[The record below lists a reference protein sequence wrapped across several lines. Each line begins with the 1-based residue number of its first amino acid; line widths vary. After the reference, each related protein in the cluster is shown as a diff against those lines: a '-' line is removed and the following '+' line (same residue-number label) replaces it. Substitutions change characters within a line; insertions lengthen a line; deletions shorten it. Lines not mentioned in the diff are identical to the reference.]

1 MSVFLA
7 SDWTTGGQVIEV
19 PKHAEFKTRHL
30 GIMLGKRKRQLQ
42 YKSKKTRKNP
52 ALRQLEFGK
61 GYNPK
66 KVSLRK
72 PPPNAE
78 LKYHDH
84 GQPYTTLTNVSTAQ
98 IPAYFQEESMI
109 TIPRGDQPNQRNGR
123 KIMIRDVDL
132 RIGVQID
139 RNSVAGVAN
148 VGNLVCGDS
157 TWRIVMYLDT
167 QCNQATA
174 PINEVFEMTTSNEHP
189 IDSFNNLNTEG
200 RFKILWDKFI
210 NLRAN
215 QNAHLVSADG
225 GNSVI
230 EFDGAQA
237 EYRKHVT
244 LNLPVV
250 YRDSDEGDV
259 NDIKTNNIGF
269 FVMCTS
275 PGGHD
280 TATQRKTA
288 FKYRVRFLD
297 Y

>member
-1 MSVFLA
+1 MQYFA
-7 SDWTTGGQVIEV
+7 SDYTTGGELVTVSPFI
-19 PKHAEFKTRHL
+19 PKDKRP
-30 GIMLGKRKRQLQ
+30 MLGKRKRTIL
-42 YKSKKTRKNP
+42 YKSRKFKKSP
-52 ALRQLEFGK
+52 ASRQLEFGK

-84 GQPYTTLTNVSTAQ
+84 GQLYTTLTNASTAQ
-98 IPAYFQEESMI
+98 TPAYFQEESMI

-132 RIGVQID
+132 RIGCQID
-139 RNSVAGVAN
+139 RNSITGVAN
-148 VGNLVCGDS
+148 LANLVAGDS
-157 TWRIVMYLDT
+157 SWRIVMYIDT
-167 QCNQATA
+167 QCNQAVA
-174 PINEVFEMTTSNEHP
+174 PITEVFEMTTSNEHP

-200 RFKILWDKFI
+200 RFKILWDKQFT
-210 NLRAN
+210 LKAG
-215 QNAHLVSADG
+215 QNAHVVDDAGDS
-225 GNSVI
+225 SQTVVM
-230 EFDGAQA
+230 FDGAQV
-237 EYRKHVT
+237 EFHKHFK

-250 YRDSDEGDV
+250 YRDSDEGDL

-275 PGGHD
+275 PGG
-280 TATQRKTA
+280 ATTTSQRKTA

>member
-1 MSVFLA
+1 MLA
-7 SDWTTGGQVIEV
+7 QRLAAIWDNPNLPRSEG
-19 PKHAEFKTRHL
+19 TR
-30 GIMLGKRKRQLQ
+30 GYYGSMLGKRTRTIAYGKR
-42 YKSKKTRKNP
+42 KFKKAPNS
-52 ALRQLEFGK
+52 RQLEFGK

-84 GQPYTTLTNVSTAQ
+84 GQGYTTLTNVATTSV
-98 IPAYFQEESMI
+98 PAYFQEESMI

-148 VGNLVCGDS
+148 AANLVTGDS
-157 TWRIVMYLDT
+157 TWRVVMYLDT
-167 QCNQATA
+167 QCNQAVA
-174 PINEVFEMTTSNEHP
+174 PITEVFEMTTTNEHP

-210 NLRAN
+210 NLRNN
-215 QNAHLVSADG
+215 QNAHLISADG

-237 EYRKHVT
+237 EYRKHIK

-250 YRDSDEGDV
+250 YRDSDEGDL

-275 PGGHD
+275 PGGAT

>member
-1 MSVFLA
+1 MLA
-7 SDWTTGGQVIEV
+7 QRLAAIWDN
-19 PKHAEFKTRHL
+19 PDLPRAEGTR
-30 GIMLGKRKRQLQ
+30 GYYGSMLGKRTRTIAYGKRKFK
-42 YKSKKTRKNP
+42 KSTKF
-52 ALRQLEFGK
+52 RQLEFGK

-66 KVSLRK
+66 RVSRK

-84 GQPYTTLTNVSTAQ
+84 GQGYTTLTNVATTSV
-98 IPAYFQEESMI
+98 PAYFQEESMI

-148 VGNLVCGDS
+148 AANLVTGDS
-157 TWRIVMYLDT
+157 TWRVVMYLDT
-167 QCNQATA
+167 QCNQAVA
-174 PINEVFEMTTSNEHP
+174 PITEVFEMTTTNEHP

-210 NLRAN
+210 NLRNN
-215 QNAHLVSADG
+215 QNAHLISADG

-237 EYRKHVT
+237 EYRKHIK

-250 YRDSDEGDV
+250 YRDSDEGDL

-275 PGGHD
+275 PGGAT

-288 FKYRVRFLD
+288 FKIVYDF
-297 Y
+297 

>member
-1 MSVFLA
+1 MSSGFGPIFDKLLGP
-7 SDWTTGGQVIEV
+7 DYEI
-19 PKHAEFKTRHL
+19 PKN
-30 GIMLGKRKRQLQ
+30 IPMLGKRTKQIKLKR
-42 YKSKKTRKNP
+42 RKLSTAKMNI
-52 ALRQLEFGK
+52 RQAQPYGV

-66 KVSLRK
+66 KVSYRK

-78 LKYHDH
+78 KKYHDH
-84 GQPYTTLTNVSTAQ
+84 GQAYTTLTNVSTAQ

-123 KIMIRDVDL
+123 KIMITDIDL

-157 TWRIVMYLDT
+157 TWRVVMYLDT
-167 QCNQATA
+167 QCNQAVA
-174 PINEVFEMTTSNEHP
+174 PITEVFEMTTSNEHP
-189 IDSFNNLNTEG
+189 IDSFNNLNTDG

-210 NLRAN
+210 NLKAN

-237 EYRKHVT
+237 EYQKHIK

>member
-1 MSVFLA
+1 
-7 SDWTTGGQVIEV
+7 
-19 PKHAEFKTRHL
+19 
-30 GIMLGKRKRQLQ
+30 
-42 YKSKKTRKNP
+42 
-52 ALRQLEFGK
+52 
-61 GYNPK
+61 
-66 KVSLRK
+66 
-72 PPPNAE
+72 
-78 LKYHDH
+78 
-84 GQPYTTLTNVSTAQ
+84 
-98 IPAYFQEESMI
+98 MI

-148 VGNLVCGDS
+148 AANLVTGDS
-157 TWRIVMYLDT
+157 TWRVVMYLDT
-167 QCNQATA
+167 QCNQAVA
-174 PINEVFEMTTSNEHP
+174 PINEVFEMTTPNEHP
-189 IDSFNNLNTEG
+189 IDSFNNLNTDG

-210 NLRAN
+210 NLKAN

-237 EYRKHVT
+237 EYQKHIK

>member
-1 MSVFLA
+1 M
-7 SDWTTGGQVIEV
+7 
-19 PKHAEFKTRHL
+19 L
-30 GIMLGKRKRQLQ
+30 GLRTLSILDRTQGFETSMLGKRKPNIA
-42 YKSKKTRKNP
+42 YKKSRKFKKNP
-52 ALRQLEFGK
+52 ATRQAFGA

-66 KVSLRK
+66 KVSVRK

-78 LKYHDH
+78 KKYHDH
-84 GQPYTTLTNVSTAQ
+84 GQPYTTLTNVATAQ
-98 IPAYFQEESMI
+98 IPAYFQEESLCL
-109 TIPRGDQPNQRNGR
+109 IPRGDQPNQRNGR
-123 KIMIRDVDL
+123 KIMVTDIDL

-148 VGNLVCGDS
+148 TGNLVVGDS
-157 TWRIVMYLDT
+157 TWRIVCYLDT
-167 QCNQATA
+167 QCNQAAA
-174 PINEVFEMTTSNEHP
+174 PITEVFEMTTSNEHP

-200 RFKILWDKFI
+200 RFKILWDKFV

-230 EFDGAQA
+230 EFDGAQI
-237 EYRKHVT
+237 EYQKHIK
-244 LNLPVV
+244 LNLPIV
-250 YRDSDEGDV
+250 YRDSDEGDL

-275 PGGHD
+275 PGGAT
-280 TATQRKTA
+280 TASQRKTA